1 MTLSIDH
8 VVISVNDV
16 NTAIETYRALGFNA
30 FYGGKHASG
39 QTHNGLI
46 VFNDGSYLELIA
58 LVDPNQSDA
67 DNSYELIRAD
77 KSEGYSGF
85 ALISDNMEADIARM
99 QVAGIQP
106 SAITSG
112 GRTRTDGTEL
122 KWKIASLDDGRNP
135 FIITDETPRI
145 LRVPAEGDTIVHE
158 NLVQGIADIRLLVAD
173 LDTAVQ
179 RYTAIV
185 GSTPIRHNGTAVFAL
200 ASGTITLSAPVMEDE
215 RAYVR
220 NYGEVPYRLTLIGVA
235 SPILPE
241 QAHGARFA
249 FTG

>member
-8 VVISVNDV
+8 IVISVNDV
-16 NTAIETYRALGFNA
+16 NAAIETYRGLGFNA

-39 QTHNGLI
+39 QTHNGLV
-46 VFNDGSYLELIA
+46 VFDDGSYLELIG
-58 LVDPNQSDA
+58 LVDPNQTDEG
-67 DNSYELIRAD
+67 DFYDLIRAD

-85 ALISDNMEADIARM
+85 ALISDNMEVDIARM

-106 SAITSG
+106 SEVTSG
-112 GRTRTDGTEL
+112 GRTRTDGTVL

-145 LRVPAEGDTIVHE
+145 LRVPAEGDNIVHP
-158 NLVQGIADIRLLVAD
+158 NTTQGVADIRLLVDD

-185 GSTPIRHNGTAVFAL
+185 GSTPIRHNGNAVFAL
-200 ASGTITLSAPVMEDE
+200 ASGTITLAAPITEDE
-215 RAYVR
+215 RAYVQ
-220 NYGEVPYRLTLIGVA
+220 NYGEVPYRLTLIGIG

-241 QAHGARFA
+241 QAHGARFV

>member
-1 MTLSIDH
+1 MSLSIDH
-8 VVISVNDV
+8 IVISVNDV
-16 NTAIETYRALGFNA
+16 NAAIETYRNLGFNA

-39 QTHNGLI
+39 KTHNGLI
-46 VFNDGSYLELIA
+46 VFDDGSYLELIG
-58 LVDPNQSDA
+58 LVDPNQTDENA
-67 DNSYELIRAD
+67 YELIRAD

-106 SAITSG
+106 SEITSG
-112 GRTRTDGTEL
+112 GRTRTDGTVL

-145 LRVPAEGDTIVHE
+145 LRVPAEGDTIIHD
-158 NLVQGIADIRLLVAD
+158 NATQGVADIHLLVED
-173 LDTAVQ
+173 LEAAVT
-179 RYTAIV
+179 RYTGIV

-200 ASGTITLSAPVMEDE
+200 ASGTLTLTAPVTGDE
-215 RAYVR
+215 LAYVQ
-220 NYGEVPYRLTLIGVA
+220 NYGEVPYRLTLIGVGN
-235 SPILPE
+235 PILPE
-241 QAHGARFA
+241 QAHGARFL